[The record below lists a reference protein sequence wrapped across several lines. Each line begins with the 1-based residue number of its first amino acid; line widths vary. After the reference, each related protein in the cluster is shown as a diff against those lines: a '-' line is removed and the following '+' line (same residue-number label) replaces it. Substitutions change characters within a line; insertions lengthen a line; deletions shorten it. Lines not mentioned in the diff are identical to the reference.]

1 MHAASEEPGLSVVH
15 LLLGY
20 GPNLEIRD
28 NTGSSA
34 LMEAARS
41 GRSVAVQS
49 LVEAGAEIDAAD
61 DVRRTFVIFV
71 VFSELKNNFV
81 GRKNSVNACSH
92 V

>member
-15 LLLGY
+15 LLLGC

-61 DVRRTFVIFV
+61 DVRRTFVISV
-71 VFSELKNNFV
+71 VFF
-81 GRKNSVNACSH
+81 
-92 V
+92 